1 MIQSGIIENN
11 SWTRFYAT
19 LLGVLLV
26 FCEISD
32 CTICEFCGADFVHL
46 GKHVWRCK
54 QRIQPVNHPTVDNPM
69 RSLDTSTSL
78 TNDQYSGN
86 HAHSIINEERPLNFN
101 SAEQSL
107 NNQNNND
114 DCYMKEC
121 YSCKLCRGLRG
132 LKAHQ
137 RSCKV
142 LDLPELREMFQQPL
156 LQELIVNES
165 DNISDDN
172 NSDNEPDNEDLH
184 NNVVL
189 TGFQHPRSKEEWDS
203 VNTHFKNNM
212 AIQNDIN
219 SLNETAQQF
228 QSSIYEYFP
237 ENFGSHQNSNE
248 EEFSV
253 KYASYSKNRL
263 KKALKTLKIDEKS
276 DHSELTYVS

>member
-1 MIQSGIIENN
+1 MGNN
-11 SWTRFYAT
+11 NRTRFYVI

-26 FCEISD
+26 YCEISD
-32 CTICEFCGADFVHL
+32 CTICEFCGVDFVHL
-46 GKHVWRCK
+46 GKHVWHYK

-69 RSLDTSTSL
+69 RPLDTSTSL
-78 TNDQYSGN
+78 TNDQYNGN
-86 HAHSIINEERPLNFN
+86 HAHSIINEERPLNVN

-121 YSCKLCRGLRG
+121 YCSKLCKGLRG

-172 NSDNEPDNEDLH
+172 NSGNEPDNEDVH

-189 TGFQHPRSKEEWDS
+189 KGFKLPRSKEEWDS

-212 AIQNDIN
+212 VIQNDIN
-219 SLNETAQQF
+219 NINETAQQF
-228 QSSIYEYFP
+228 QSSIYEYFL
-237 ENFGSHQNSNE
+237 ENFGSHENSNE
-248 EEFSV
+248 DEVSV
-253 KYASYSKNRL
+253 KYASYSKSRL
-263 KKALKTLKIDEKS
+263 KKVLKTLKNDEKVIFQKS
-276 DHSELTYVS
+276 HMSAGY

>member
-1 MIQSGIIENN
+1 
-11 SWTRFYAT
+11 
-19 LLGVLLV
+19 
-26 FCEISD
+26 
-32 CTICEFCGADFVHL
+32 
-46 GKHVWRCK
+46 
-54 QRIQPVNHPTVDNPM
+54 M
-69 RSLDTSTSL
+69 RPPDTSTSL
-78 TNDQYSGN
+78 TNDQYNGN
-86 HAHSIINEERPLNFN
+86 HAHSIINEERPLNVN

-121 YSCKLCRGLRG
+121 YCGKLCKRLRG

-184 NNVVL
+184 NNIVL
-189 TGFQHPRSKEEWDS
+189 KGLKLPRSKDESDS

-212 AIQNDIN
+212 AIQNDTNDIDK
-219 SLNETAQQF
+219 TAQQF
-228 QSSIYEYFP
+228 QSSIYEYFLRILA
-237 ENFGSHQNSNE
+237 HTRI
-248 EEFSV
+248 
-253 KYASYSKNRL
+253 A
-263 KKALKTLKIDEKS
+263 I
-276 DHSELTYVS
+276 